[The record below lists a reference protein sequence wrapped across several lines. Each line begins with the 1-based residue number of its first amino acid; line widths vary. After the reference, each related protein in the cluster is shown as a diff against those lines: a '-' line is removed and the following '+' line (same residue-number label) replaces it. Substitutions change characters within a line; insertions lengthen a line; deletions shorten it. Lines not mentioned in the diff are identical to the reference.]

1 MLSKDKLPEKSRCPS
16 TQALALSETPPMTV
30 SFWLNQPVAD
40 DGSLKSNRTLDVGVI
55 VVVGAIVVGATVVVM
70 VVAGIVVAVMVVAV
84 TVVVVVVASDAHA
97 LRSEMADVVS
107 NNFARNA
114 MTEFYH

>member
-1 MLSKDKLPEKSRCPS
+1 MLSKDKLPEKTRCPS
-16 TQALALSETPPMTV
+16 TQALALSDTPPMTV

-55 VVVGAIVVGATVVVM
+55 VVVGAIVVGATV
-70 VVAGIVVAVMVVAV
+70 AVMVVAV
-84 TVVVVVVASDAHA
+84 MVVVVVVVASDAHA
-97 LRSEMADVVS
+97 LRSEMANVVS

-114 MTEFYH
+114 ITEFYH

>member
-1 MLSKDKLPEKSRCPS
+1 
-16 TQALALSETPPMTV
+16 MTV

-55 VVVGAIVVGATVVVM
+55 VVVGAIVVGATV
-70 VVAGIVVAVMVVAV
+70 AVMVVAV
-84 TVVVVVVASDAHA
+84 MVVVVVVVASDAHA
-97 LRSEMADVVS
+97 LRSEMANVVS

-114 MTEFYH
+114 M

>member
-1 MLSKDKLPEKSRCPS
+1 
-16 TQALALSETPPMTV
+16 MTV

-55 VVVGAIVVGATVVVM
+55 VVVGAIVVVGGVVVGATVAVM
-70 VVAGIVVAVMVVAV
+70 VVAVMVVAV
-84 TVVVVVVASDAHA
+84 VAASDAHA
-97 LRSEMADVVS
+97 LRSEMANVLS
-107 NNFARNA
+107 NNFVRNA

>member
-1 MLSKDKLPEKSRCPS
+1 
-16 TQALALSETPPMTV
+16 MTV

-40 DGSLKSNRTLDVGVI
+40 DGSLKSNRTLVVGVI

-70 VVAGIVVAVMVVAV
+70 VVAGIVVVVVA
-84 TVVVVVVASDAHA
+84 ASDAHA
-97 LRSEMADVVS
+97 LRSEMAKVVS
-107 NNFARNA
+107 DNFARNA

>member
-1 MLSKDKLPEKSRCPS
+1 
-16 TQALALSETPPMTV
+16 MTV

-84 TVVVVVVASDAHA
+84 MVVVVVEAASDAHA